1 MRFQYTRNNTRYFN
15 SPVQV
20 AKKQKSDDRSNR
32 QALSNNYL
40 HSVSTIQLFVYLFI
54 PILKSLR
61 PEDLDNLKLSNG
73 LKIWEPLWAYRQPSI
88 PIFST
93 PVKQRQTPH
102 VVCPQE
108 ALDQSQAKEADCVHT
123 PNSSEIARAGQTNEE
138 RLSVV
143 RRSGTAQNIN
153 SSFGDIYMGDTKSSP
168 VSKQL
173 STGRE
178 RRMNNSGSEM
188 SNLSQLTGACHQKKL
203 SVSSDDRAESNT
215 LCKSF

>member
-1 MRFQYTRNNTRYFN
+1 M
-15 SPVQV
+15 
-20 AKKQKSDDRSNR
+20 AKKQKSDDKSNR

-54 PILKSLR
+54 PILKSLK

-93 PVKQRQTPH
+93 PVKQRQSPH
-102 VVCPQE
+102 LLCHQE
-108 ALDQSQAKEADCVHT
+108 ALDQSQAKEAECAYT
-123 PNSSEIARAGQTNEE
+123 PNSSDIAQAGKTNEG
-138 RLSVV
+138 LSVV
-143 RRSGTAQNIN
+143 KRNSTAQNIS

-168 VSKQL
+168 LAKQL

-178 RRMNNSGSEM
+178 TRMDSGSINNSASEM
-188 SNLSQLTGACHQKKL
+188 SNLSQLTGVCNKKKL
-203 SVSSDDRAESNT
+203 SVSSDDRAELNT
-215 LCKSF
+215 LCEFFIFIYIVLTDAC